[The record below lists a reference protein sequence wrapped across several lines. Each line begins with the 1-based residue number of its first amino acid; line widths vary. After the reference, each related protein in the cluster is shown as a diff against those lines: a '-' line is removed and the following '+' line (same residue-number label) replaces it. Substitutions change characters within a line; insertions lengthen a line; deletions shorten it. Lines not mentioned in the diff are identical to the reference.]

1 MASWLAWMEAHEGLL
16 WWSGAISL
24 AVLLGSLVAIPWILV
39 RLPADYFSAP
49 RRIPFH
55 LGGRRHVVR
64 RVVVRVVKNAV
75 GGVLMLAGLAMLVL
89 PGQGLL
95 TLLMGFMLLDF
106 PGKFGMES
114 RLARVPFV
122 RRAINGIRTRMG
134 HEPLRFPVAP
144 ERRDAGEREPRRKPS
159 SRPPPTG

>member
-1 MASWLAWMEAHEGLL
+1 MEAHEGLL

-49 RRIPFH
+49 RRIP
-55 LGGRRHVVR
+55 LRLVGGRHVLW
-64 RVVVRVVKNAV
+64 RVVIRVVKNA
-75 GGVLMLAGLAMLVL
+75 GGGLLMLAGLAMLVL

-106 PGKFGMES
+106 PGKFGIE
-114 RLARVPFV
+114 RRFARMPFV

-134 HEPLRFPVAP
+134 HEPLRFSAAP
-144 ERRDAGEREPRRKPS
+144 ERRDVGEHEPPRTPSGRRGLSPKL
-159 SRPPPTG
+159 